1 MTTLPLAEIVVKGR
15 ARKDMGDIDALMAS
29 IKELGLL
36 NPVAVNSR
44 KELVAGGR
52 RLAAV
57 RKLGWTRVPVQYVAS
72 ADDAAVALKA
82 EREENVCREPLKPTE
97 LVELGQRIKALE
109 SPKAETRMLSGD
121 GGQLSGCGNLPQ
133 GPAGKVRDRVA
144 EAVGV
149 SPRTWDKMEAVA
161 EAAEE
166 EPETFGDLP
175 AVMDQVSVHA
185 AHEELRRRKPPPWR
199 VPGNHSDPDHQY
211 AAILNQ
217 FTALSAAITRALNAE
232 PHEKLRAY
240 LGALGFV
247 AYEGRVIQDGEV
259 TRKGGAKFDAARAFR
274 GLRRIVRQAGMP
286 GRLWTAEKVKAEY
299 ERAEDDE

>member
-1 MTTLPLAEIVVKGR
+1 VTTLPLAEIVVKGR
-15 ARKDMGDIDALMAS
+15 ARKDMGDIDALAAS
-29 IKELGLL
+29 IVEIGLL
-36 NPVAVNSR
+36 SPVAVNSR

-109 SPKAETRMLSGD
+109 GPKAEARMLSG
-121 GGQLSGCGNLPQ
+121 QPSGCGNLPQ
-133 GPAGKVRDRVA
+133 GPAGKVRDKVA

-185 AHEELRRRKPPPWR
+185 AHERLVARRNPAHFR
-199 VPGNHSDPDHQY
+199 PGNHSDPNHQY

-232 PHEKLRAY
+232 PHEKIRAY

-259 TRKGGAKFDAARAFR
+259 TRKGGAKFDAAKAFR

-286 GRLWTAEKVKAEY
+286 GKLWTAEKVKAEY
-299 ERAEDDE
+299 EREEDEE

>member
-15 ARKDMGDIDALMAS
+15 ARKDMGDLDALAAS
-29 IKELGLL
+29 IRKHGLL
-36 NPVAVNSR
+36 CPIAVNSR

-57 RKLGWTRVPVQYVAS
+57 RKLGWQRIPVQFVAS
-72 ADDAAVALKA
+72 ADEAALALEA
-82 EREENVCREPLKPTE
+82 ERDENVCREPLKPSE
-97 LVELGQRIKALE
+97 LVEIGKRIQALE
-109 SPKAETRMLSGD
+109 GPKAEARMLSGD

-133 GPAGKVRDRVA
+133 GPAGKVRDKVA

-211 AAILNQ
+211 ADLLNK
-217 FTALSAAITRALNAE
+217 FTALSAAITRALNTE

-259 TRKGGAKFDAARAFR
+259 TRKGGAKFDAAKAFR

-286 GRLWTAEKVKAEY
+286 GKLWTAEKVKAEY
-299 ERAEDDE
+299 EREEDDE

>member
-15 ARKDMGDIDALMAS
+15 ARKELGDLTELMAS
-29 IKELGLL
+29 IKRFGLL
-36 NPVAVNSR
+36 NPIGINSR
-44 KELVAGGR
+44 KELVEGER
-52 RLAAV
+52 RLAAC
-57 RKLGWTRVPVQYVAS
+57 RRLGWQRVAVQFIAE
-72 ADDAAVALKA
+72 ADTPGGALQAEWDENACRKDLTPSEKA
-82 EREENVCREPLKPTE
+82 ELGLK
-97 LVELGQRIKALE
+97 IKAILA
-109 SPKAETRMLSGD
+109 PKAEARMLSG
-121 GGQLSGCGNLPQ
+121 QPSGCGNLPQ
-133 GPAGKVRDRVA
+133 GPAGKVRDKVA

-211 AAILNQ
+211 ADLLNK
-217 FTALSAAITRALNAE
+217 FTALSAAITRALNTE

-259 TRKGGAKFDAARAFR
+259 TKKGGAKFDAAKAFR

-286 GRLWTAEKVKAEY
+286 GKLWTAEKVKAEY
-299 ERAEDDE
+299 EREEDEE

>member
-15 ARKDMGDIDALMAS
+15 ARKELGDIDALAAS
-29 IKELGLL
+29 IREVGLL
-36 NPVAVNSR
+36 QPIAINLG

-52 RLAAV
+52 RLAAC
-57 RKLGWTRVPVQYVAS
+57 RKLGWQQIPVHYVKGLSDIAI
-72 ADDAAVALKA
+72 LLRM
-82 EREENVCREPLKPTE
+82 ERDENVCREPLKPSE

-109 SPKAETRMLSGD
+109 SPKAEARMLSG
-121 GGQLSGCGNLPQ
+121 QPSGCGNLPQ
-133 GPAGKVRDRVA
+133 GPAGKVRDKVA

-211 AAILNQ
+211 ADLLNK
-217 FTALSAAITRALNAE
+217 FTALSAAITRALNTE

-259 TRKGGAKFDAARAFR
+259 TRKGGAKFDAAKAFR

-286 GRLWTAEKVKAEY
+286 GKLWTAEKVKAEY
-299 ERAEDDE
+299 EREEDEE